1 MTCQKF
7 PYPPMLAA
15 GRIFGVKTLV
25 LVQITA
31 SNSERKQD
39 VDGWRCDPLS
49 IFKAVGINFT
59 LLKKHQP
66 RHDITWHR

>member
-31 SNSERKQD
+31 SNSERKQY
-39 VDGWRCDPLS
+39 VDGWPFDPDN
-49 IFKAVGINFT
+49 IFNTVGI
-59 LLKKHQP
+59 
-66 RHDITWHR
+66 DYVMVC